1 MSHSLDERALDGAV
15 STNAVSTHG
24 LTKRY
29 GTETALDGVD
39 LRVPEG
45 AVYVLIGANGAGKST
60 TIKLLLNLER
70 ADSGVADVFGLDT
83 RSAGPKVRAQIGYV
97 PERHDAGYAWMTCGR
112 LLDHVAA
119 YYPAWDHP
127 YADRLISALD
137 VRRDKKIGS
146 LSKGDT
152 RRVQLVMALA
162 HRPALLLLDEPTDG
176 LDPVIRKRVLTLLTE
191 HLADSPTTVLITT
204 HHIHEVES
212 LADHVGILRA
222 GRLVVQVPRDQ
233 LQRTV
238 GRYWIELPD
247 GWVAP
252 PGLVIADPRGGR
264 PPREVRWT
272 IVGDEREVSERLT
285 TSGARVREVSSLPL
299 EEAALA
305 LLPGEGSR

>member
-1 MSHSLDERALDGAV
+1 MSHSLDERAFDSAE
-15 STNAVSTHG
+15 SANAVSTRG

-70 ADSGVADVFGLDT
+70 ADSGVAEVFGLDT
-83 RSAGPKVRAQIGYV
+83 RLAGPKVRAQIGYV

-119 YYPAWDHP
+119 YYPAWDHR

-222 GRLVVQVPRDQ
+222 GRLVIQVPRDE

-238 GRYWIELPD
+238 ARYWIELPD

-285 TSGARVREVSSLPL
+285 TSGARVREVSSLSL

>member
-1 MSHSLDERALDGAV
+1 M
-15 STNAVSTHG
+15 
-24 LTKRY
+24 
-29 GTETALDGVD
+29 
-39 LRVPEG
+39 
-45 AVYVLIGANGAGKST
+45 
-60 TIKLLLNLER
+60 
-70 ADSGVADVFGLDT
+70 
-83 RSAGPKVRAQIGYV
+83 
-97 PERHDAGYAWMTCGR
+97 
-112 LLDHVAA
+112 
-119 YYPAWDHP
+119 
-127 YADRLISALD
+127 
-137 VRRDKKIGS
+137 
-146 LSKGDT
+146 
-152 RRVQLVMALA
+152 
-162 HRPALLLLDEPTDG
+162 
-176 LDPVIRKRVLTLLTE
+176 KRVLTLLTE

-222 GRLVVQVPRDQ
+222 GRLVIQVPRDE

-238 GRYWIELPD
+238 ARYWIELPD

-285 TSGARVREVSSLPL
+285 TSGARVREVSSLSL